1 MSSSVNISDQIP
13 AVVSSFR
20 PFHPQVSIH
29 RDLIDT
35 LQPIRAERSP
45 RPRYIM
51 HILYKLACSQPTV
64 SRTIGTGTSW
74 FCLRGEKRLNTNN
87 CSHTNPS
94 KSSQAINLIQRH
106 VLWVYQKRQIISS
119 VFRLLFQGTPFP
131 TSPDAA
137 WLDRGSERRQWTQ
150 STHTR
155 LHNST
160 SPHPPILKDNP
171 DEDKGQTRKVWTLLN
186 ITGAVVLC
194 KRR

>member
-1 MSSSVNISDQIP
+1 MSLYRNQYNLGTIYIACVQRDYTPHLLPFSDQIP

-74 FCLRGEKRLNTNN
+74 FCLRGEERLNTNN
-87 CSHTNPS
+87 RSHTNPS

-106 VLWVYQKRQIISS
+106 VL
-119 VFRLLFQGTPFP
+119 
-131 TSPDAA
+131 
-137 WLDRGSERRQWTQ
+137 
-150 STHTR
+150 
-155 LHNST
+155 
-160 SPHPPILKDNP
+160 
-171 DEDKGQTRKVWTLLN
+171 
-186 ITGAVVLC
+186 
-194 KRR
+194 